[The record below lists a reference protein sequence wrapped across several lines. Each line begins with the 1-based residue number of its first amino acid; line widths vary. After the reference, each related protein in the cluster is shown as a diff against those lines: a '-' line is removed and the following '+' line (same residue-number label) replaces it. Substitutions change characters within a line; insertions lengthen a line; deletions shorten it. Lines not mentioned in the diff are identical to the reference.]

1 MLKALTFLGLG
12 PKDGYQETTYHKV
25 DDKTANCKTHLFT
38 KAVAEIYQPNKTI
51 LFVTPEV
58 EKDEKGYLRYL
69 KGKLRD
75 EFDTVS
81 IPNGDSEMKLW
92 DIFNACENAVE
103 EGDKIILDIT
113 HAFRSIPLLI
123 FIVAAYLRQ
132 VKSVEL
138 EHIIYGAFEARNPDT
153 NETPIFDLT
162 PFVKLLDWMNA
173 VNVFQNYGDARP
185 IAKLDVQEDIATALT
200 TLSDALLTNRTLE
213 AQEAAMNF
221 NGLQFVDSQ
230 QPPFQML
237 VQQLQ
242 QSYNSMAAYKPSKN
256 PKTSLKAQYQQIKW
270 YMENQHYL
278 QAITLM
284 REWLISYRCQ
294 QDLNG
299 HWLTDSKRKKAE
311 RELGELKKQQDSQM
325 AQQLSSLVS
334 TTDDSLNKLWKDCA
348 EIRNDLAHCGMQHQ
362 ADSATQAIKKI
373 KKLFNKFK
381 EYYKAIDWNNLNS
394 V

>member
-58 EKDEKGYLRYL
+58 EKDEEGYLRYL

-138 EHIIYGAFEARNPDT
+138 EHIIYGAFEARNSET

-162 PFVKLLDWMNA
+162 PFVNLLDWMNA
-173 VNVFQNYGDARP
+173 VNVFQNYGDARE
-185 IAKLDVQEDIATALT
+185 IAKLGVPNSIKQKLT
-200 TLSDALLTNRTLE
+200 NISAALLTNRTFE
-213 AQEAAMNF
+213 AQKEIHGFSGMSMNHPEY
-221 NGLQFVDSQ
+221 LKRQPDQFRVLTEKLKVSYVEMGVKDPHNNQ
-230 QPPFQML
+230 D
-237 VQQLQ
+237 
-242 QSYNSMAAYKPSKN
+242 QSL
-256 PKTSLKAQYQQIKW
+256 TAQYKQIEW

-284 REWLISYRCQ
+284 REWIVSWECLR
-294 QDLNG
+294 
-299 HWLTDSKRKKAE
+299 
-311 RELGELKKQQDSQM
+311 LKKQNWLNLDIREY
-325 AQQLSSLVS
+325 AE
-334 TTDDSLNKLWKDCA
+334 DKLNKRREEKTPDCILWRTCGDL
-348 EIRNDLAHCGMQHQ
+348 RNDLAHCGMRE
-362 ADSATQAIKKI
+362 DPSRSNRAIENTKG
-373 KKLFNKFK
+373 LFKDFK
-381 EYYKAIDWNNLNS
+381 EFVRNEDFA
-394 V
+394 